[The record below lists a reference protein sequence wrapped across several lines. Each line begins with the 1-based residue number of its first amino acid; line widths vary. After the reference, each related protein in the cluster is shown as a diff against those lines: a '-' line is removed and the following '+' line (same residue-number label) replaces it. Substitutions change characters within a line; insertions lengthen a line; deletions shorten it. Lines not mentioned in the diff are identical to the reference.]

1 MPCDL
6 LIHLT
11 MMPDVLNAWMAHPL
25 DTVPETDTA
34 DVEFKTI
41 FAMYRILC
49 ILNVGQVESPC
60 DR

>member
-1 MPCDL
+1 
-6 LIHLT
+6 